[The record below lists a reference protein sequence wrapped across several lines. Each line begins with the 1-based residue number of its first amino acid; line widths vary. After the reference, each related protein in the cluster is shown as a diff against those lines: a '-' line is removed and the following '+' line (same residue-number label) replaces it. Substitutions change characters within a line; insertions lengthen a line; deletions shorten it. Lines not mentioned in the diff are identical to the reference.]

1 MTLALIVAAVV
12 AAFMA
17 SRAARL
23 LSSALWLAALS
34 ALLSVVF
41 FQLGAQQVA
50 VIELSVG
57 AGLVTLLFIFAINLA
72 GEAGPP
78 PAAVVPSWLAAVMAA
93 LVPVLLGALA
103 VFEGNGS
110 SVEPAQS
117 FAEMLWQQ
125 RGLDVLVQIVL
136 IFAGVLGLL
145 GLLAEAEAPLR
156 QPAAKEVA
164 AHREQELLA
173 MEKLARKEE
182 VSV

>member
-1 MTLALIVAAVV
+1 MTLLLVAAAVA

-23 LSSALWLAALS
+23 LSSALWLAAVS

-41 FQLGAQQVA
+41 FGLGARQVA

-57 AGLVTLLFIFAINLA
+57 AGLVTVLFIFAINLA
-72 GEAGPP
+72 GESGRP

-93 LVPVLLGALA
+93 LVPLLLAALA
-103 VFEGNGS
+103 VFEAVAAP
-110 SVEPAQS
+110 VEPAQS
-117 FAEMLWQQ
+117 FAQVLWRQ

-156 QPAAKEVA
+156 GPAAKEMA
-164 AHREQELLA
+164 ARRDQELLA
-173 MEKLARKEE
+173 MEKIARKEE
-182 VSV
+182 ISV